1 MLDLVKQAVS
11 YPYEYMGGFEKFKER
26 LPTKEKMYSLLT
38 SKTIID
44 KEYEHVF
51 NVWNIF
57 EMKTMKYYNDF
68 YLKCV
73 GLLLVDGFEKSR
85 NIS

>member
-1 MLDLVKQAVS
+1 MD
-11 YPYEYMGGFEKFKER
+11 GFGKFKER
-26 LPTKEKMYSLLT
+26 LPTKEKMCSLLT
-38 SKTIID
+38 GKIISD
-44 KEYEHVF
+44 KEYEHVIQ
-51 NVWNIF
+51 VLSIF
-57 EMKTMKYYNDF
+57 QIKTMKYYNDF